1 MRNNYRDDGCVW
13 FDDQICELADLLLG
27 TEGIKFI
34 YLRRHDRTWIR
45 RIGDDDMKYA
55 VMSMRPVAYLYSL
68 RSIVRPFAANFSLM
82 EFRRPRQMGNIMAAV
97 AVLLTQP
104 EQRAAARPMARK
116 ILLGFD
122 PTQDLDRSQ

>member
-1 MRNNYRDDGCVW
+1 MAMKPQTIHW
-13 FDDQICELADLLLG
+13 KKE
-27 TEGIKFI
+27 
-34 YLRRHDRTWIR
+34 TWISAIWPR
-45 RIGDDDMKYA
+45 NPSMMRFGGVPMGVSTSPIEHEYA

-68 RSIVRPFAANFSLM
+68 RSIVRPFAANISLI
-82 EFRRPRQMGNIMAAV
+82 EFNSPRQMGNIMAAV

-104 EQRAAARPMARK
+104 EQRAAASPMARK